1 MLSWFYNGGFFGNS
15 NWCVTNGCFTRTGTA
30 SACAPSARRLCW
42 AAWVVRIPSKPG
54 TLSPCGAERKAESRT
69 CATSST
75 EYFTFKNENSGIQ
88 KNIRLL
94 VLQRQSRLKKALLRF
109 FLNAVPSVP
118 RTASERTSVCALRL
132 KTQCLKPVAASR
144 RRDDWGFITK
154 PSKRRSQGFKRERA
168 LTRRIYTPAKTS
180 GERAQR
186 SKIHQKNFIFI
197 KIF

>member
-109 FLNAVPSVP
+109 FLNAVPSVH
-118 RTASERTSVCALRL
+118 RTDSERTSVCALRF

-144 RRDDWGFITK
+144 RRDNLYSRENFGGARAAVK
-154 PSKRRSQGFKRERA
+154 NPSKKFHFHTNILKVHI
-168 LTRRIYTPAKTS
+168 T
-180 GERAQR
+180 
-186 SKIHQKNFIFI
+186 N
-197 KIF
+197 

>member
-75 EYFTFKNENSGIQ
+75 EYFTFKNEKSGIQ

-118 RTASERTSVCALRL
+118 RTDSERTSVCALRL

-144 RRDDWGFITK
+144 RRDNLYSRENFGG
-154 PSKRRSQGFKRERA
+154 SARSGQNSIKKISFSYKYFKSTYHKLKA
-168 LTRRIYTPAKTS
+168 STHTFSYISLYVL
-180 GERAQR
+180 
-186 SKIHQKNFIFI
+186 
-197 KIF
+197 